1 MKGMKTIAKVSLE
14 QIMGGGLQE
23 QFSKSFDRVI
33 ENLADP
39 NTGFKEARKITIE
52 LKFTQN
58 EARDD
63 VSCAVS
69 VKEKLEAQAPMS
81 TAFMIGK
88 NLKTGE
94 MYAEEYGRHN
104 HLKGQTT
111 FEDMKVDPE
120 TGEVLEEQPKT
131 TAAVLDLRHAASI

>member
-1 MKGMKTIAKVSLE
+1 MAKVSLE
-14 QIMGGGLQE
+14 QVMGGGLQE

-39 NTGFKEARKITIE
+39 NTPFKEARKITIE

-58 EARDD
+58 ENRDD
-63 VSCAVS
+63 VFCAVS
-69 VKEKLEAQAPMS
+69 VKEKLAAQAPMN

-94 MYAEEYGRHN
+94 IYAEEYGRHN
-104 HLKGQTT
+104 RLKGQTS
-111 FEDMKVDPE
+111 FDEIQVNPE
-120 TGEVLEEQPKT
+120 TGEVLEEKQPVNVEIVDFRK
-131 TAAVLDLRHAASI
+131 VMNN

>member
-1 MKGMKTIAKVSLE
+1 MATVSLQE
-14 QIMGGGLQE
+14 IIGGALQE
-23 QFSKSFDRVI
+23 QFGKSFDRVI
-33 ENLADP
+33 ENLSDP

-58 EARDD
+58 ECRDD
-63 VSCAVS
+63 VSCSVS
-69 VKEKLEAQAPMS
+69 VKEKLAAQSPMK
-81 TAFMIGK
+81 TAFLMGK

-111 FEDMKVDPE
+111 IDEMAVDTE
-120 TGEVLEEQPKT
+120 TGEVIEEQKNT
-131 TAAVLDLRHAASI
+131 GVVDLRIAK

>member
-1 MKGMKTIAKVSLE
+1 MKVSLE
-14 QIMGGGLQE
+14 EILGGGLQE
-23 QFSKSFDRVI
+23 QFTKSFDKVI
-33 ENLADP
+33 ANLADP
-39 NTGFKEARKITIE
+39 NTAFKPCRKITIE

-104 HLKGQTT
+104 RLKGQTT
-111 FEDMKVDPE
+111 IDEMKVDPS

-131 TAAVLDLRHAASI
+131 ASNVIDLRRVASN

>member
-1 MKGMKTIAKVSLE
+1 MAKVSLE
-14 QIMGGGLQE
+14 EILGGGLQE
-23 QFSKSFDRVI
+23 QFGKSFDKVI
-33 ENLADP
+33 ANLADP
-39 NTGFKEARKITIE
+39 NTAFKPARKITIE

-111 FEDMKVDPE
+111 IDEMNVDPE
-120 TGEVLEEQPKT
+120 TGEVVEEQPKA
-131 TAAVLDLRHAASI
+131 TATVLDLRRVASN

>member
-1 MKGMKTIAKVSLE
+1 MAKVSLE

-23 QFSKSFDRVI
+23 QFGKAFDRVI

-39 NTGFKEARKITIE
+39 NTSFKEARKITIE

-63 VSCAVS
+63 VSCALS
-69 VKEKLEAQAPMS
+69 VKEKLAAQAPMQ
-81 TAFMIGK
+81 TAFVVGK

-94 MYAEEYGRHN
+94 MYAEEYGRHSQI
-104 HLKGQTT
+104 KGQTT
-111 FEDMKVDPE
+111 FEDVDVTVDRE
-120 TGEVLEEQPKT
+120 TGEVLEEQPKN
-131 TAAVLDLRHAASI
+131 TATVVDFRRAATN

>member
-1 MKGMKTIAKVSLE
+1 MEKVSLE
-14 QIMGGGLQE
+14 QMVGGALQE
-23 QFSKSFDRVI
+23 QFAKAFDRVV

-39 NTGFKEARKITIE
+39 NTSFKEARKITIE

-69 VKEKLEAQAPMS
+69 VKEKLATQAPMQ
-81 TAFMIGK
+81 TAFMVGK
-88 NLKTGE
+88 DLKSGK

-104 HLKGQTT
+104 RLKGQMTVDEMT
-111 FEDMKVDPE
+111 VDPA
-120 TGEVLEEQPKT
+120 TGEVLEGQS
-131 TAAVLDLRHAASI
+131 AQSNNVIDLRLAASK

>member
-1 MKGMKTIAKVSLE
+1 MAKVSLE
-14 QIMGGGLQE
+14 EILGGGLQE
-23 QFSKSFDRVI
+23 QFGKSFDKVI
-33 ENLADP
+33 ANLADP
-39 NTGFKEARKITIE
+39 NTAFKPCRKITIE

-58 EARDD
+58 ESRDD

-104 HLKGQTT
+104 RLKGQTT
-111 FEDMKVDPE
+111 IDEMKVDPA
-120 TGEVLEEQPKT
+120 TGEVLEEKQPVK
-131 TAAVLDLRHAASI
+131 VEVVDLRKVMNG

>member
-1 MKGMKTIAKVSLE
+1 MKVTLE
-14 QIMGGGLQE
+14 KILGGGLQE
-23 QFSKSFDRVI
+23 QFAKSFEKVVA
-33 ENLADP
+33 NLADP
-39 NTGFKEARKITIE
+39 NTAFKPCRKITIE

-81 TAFMIGK
+81 TAFVIGK

-94 MYAEEYGRHN
+94 MYAEEYGKHKQ
-104 HLKGQTT
+104 LKGQTT
-111 FEDMKVDPE
+111 FSEMDVDPE
-120 TGEVLEEQPKT
+120 TGEVLDEQPKT
-131 TAAVLDLRHAASI
+131 AAVIDLRQAASN

>member
-1 MKGMKTIAKVSLE
+1 MKVSLE
-14 QIMGGGLQE
+14 GIMGGGLQE
-23 QFSKSFDRVI
+23 QFTKSFERVVA
-33 ENLADP
+33 NLADP
-39 NTGFKEARKITIE
+39 NTAFKPCRKITIE

-104 HLKGQTT
+104 RLKGQTT
-111 FEDMKVDPE
+111 IDEMNVDPA
-120 TGEVLEEQPKT
+120 TGEVLEEKQPVK
-131 TAAVLDLRHAASI
+131 VEVVDLRKVMNN

>member
-1 MKGMKTIAKVSLE
+1 MAKVSLE
-14 QIMGGGLQE
+14 QVMGGGLQE
-23 QFSKSFDRVI
+23 QFGKAFDRVI

-39 NTGFKEARKITIE
+39 NTPFKEARKITIE

-58 EARDD
+58 EGRDD

-69 VKEKLEAQAPMS
+69 VKEKLAAQAPMN

-94 MYAEEYGRHN
+94 LYAEEYGRHN
-104 HLKGQTT
+104 RLKGQTT
-111 FEDMKVDPE
+111 FDEIKVDPE
-120 TGEVLEEQPKT
+120 TGEVLEEKQPVNVEIVDFRKVMT
-131 TAAVLDLRHAASI
+131 

>member
-1 MKGMKTIAKVSLE
+1 MAKVALE
-14 QIMGGGLQE
+14 EILGGALQE

-33 ENLADP
+33 ENLSDP

-58 EARDD
+58 ENRDD

-69 VKEKLEAQAPMS
+69 VKEKLAAQAPMS
-81 TAFMIGK
+81 TAFMVGK

-111 FEDMKVDPE
+111 IDEMEVDQD
-120 TGEVLEEQPKT
+120 TGEVLDKQPQK
-131 TAAVLDLRHAASI
+131 AEVLDFRSVMSN

>member
-1 MKGMKTIAKVSLE
+1 MAKVSLV
-14 QIMGGGLQE
+14 QVMGGALQE
-23 QFSKSFDRVI
+23 QFGKSFDRVI

-63 VSCAVS
+63 VSCSVS
-69 VKEKLEAQAPMS
+69 VKEKLAAQSTMQ
-81 TAFMIGK
+81 TAFVVGK

-111 FEDMKVDPE
+111 FEDMDVDPD
-120 TGEVLEEQPKT
+120 TGEVLEDKPKP
-131 TAAVLDLRHAASI
+131 AGVVDFRKVMNN

>member
-1 MKGMKTIAKVSLE
+1 MAKVSLE

-23 QFSKSFDRVI
+23 QFGKSFDRVI

-39 NTGFKEARKITIE
+39 NTGFKECRKITIE

-69 VKEKLEAQAPMS
+69 VKEKLAAQSPMQ
-81 TAFMIGK
+81 TAFVVGK

-94 MYAEEYGRHN
+94 MYAEEYGRHK
-104 HLKGQTT
+104 HVKGQMSVD
-111 FEDMKVDPE
+111 EMDVDPE
-120 TGEVLEEQPKT
+120 TGEVREEQPQ
-131 TAAVLDLRHAASI
+131 ANNNVIDLRMVASN

>member
-1 MKGMKTIAKVSLE
+1 MAKVSLE
-14 QIMGGGLQE
+14 QVMGGGLQE
-23 QFSKSFDRVI
+23 QFGKAFDRVI

-39 NTGFKEARKITIE
+39 NTPFKEARKITIE

-58 EARDD
+58 EGRDD

-69 VKEKLEAQAPMS
+69 VKEKLAAQAPMN

-94 MYAEEYGRHN
+94 LYAEEYGRHN
-104 HLKGQTT
+104 RLKGQTS
-111 FEDMKVDPE
+111 FDEIQVNPE
-120 TGEVLEEQPKT
+120 TGEVLEEKQPVNVEIVDFRKAMT
-131 TAAVLDLRHAASI
+131 

>member
-1 MKGMKTIAKVSLE
+1 MEKVSLE
-14 QIMGGGLQE
+14 QMVGGALQE
-23 QFSKSFDRVI
+23 QFGKSFDRVI

-39 NTGFKEARKITIE
+39 NTPFKTARKITIE

-69 VKEKLEAQAPMS
+69 VSEKLAAQAPMQ
-81 TAFMIGK
+81 TAFMVGK

-111 FEDMKVDPE
+111 FDDMDVDPE

-131 TAAVLDLRHAASI
+131 VNNVIDLRRVASN

>member
-1 MKGMKTIAKVSLE
+1 MTKVSLE
-14 QIMGGGLQE
+14 EILGGGLQE
-23 QFSKSFDRVI
+23 QFTKSFEKVI
-33 ENLADP
+33 ANLADP
-39 NTGFKEARKITIE
+39 NTAFKPCRKITIE

-63 VSCAVS
+63 VSVAVS

-104 HLKGQTT
+104 RLKGQTT
-111 FEDMKVDPE
+111 FEDMDVDPE
-120 TGEVLEEQPKT
+120 TGEVLAEQPKT
-131 TAAVLDLRHAASI
+131 TPAVLDLRRAASI

>member
-1 MKGMKTIAKVSLE
+1 MKVSLE
-14 QIMGGGLQE
+14 EILGGGLQE
-23 QFSKSFDRVI
+23 QFAKSFEKVVA
-33 ENLADP
+33 NLADP
-39 NTGFKEARKITIE
+39 NTAFKPCRKITIE

-69 VKEKLEAQAPMS
+69 VKEKLEAQSPMS

-104 HLKGQTT
+104 RLKGQTT
-111 FEDMKVDPE
+111 IDEMNVDPD
-120 TGEVLEEQPKT
+120 TGEVIEEQPKT
-131 TAAVLDLRHAASI
+131 TAAVLDLRRVASN

>member
-1 MKGMKTIAKVSLE
+1 MAKVSLE

-23 QFSKSFDRVI
+23 QFGKSFERVI

-39 NTGFKEARKITIE
+39 NTGFKEMRKITIE

-63 VSCAVS
+63 VHCAVS
-69 VKEKLEAQAPMS
+69 VKEKLATQAPME
-81 TAFMIGK
+81 TAFVVGK

-94 MYAEEYGRHN
+94 MYAEEYGKHVR
-104 HLKGQTT
+104 GQMSVD
-111 FEDMKVDPE
+111 ELDVDPE
-120 TGEVLEEQPKT
+120 TGEVMEEKPATK
-131 TAAVLDLRHAASI
+131 AAVIDLRRVASN

>member
-1 MKGMKTIAKVSLE
+1 MAKVSLE
-14 QIMGGGLQE
+14 EILGGGLQE
-23 QFSKSFDRVI
+23 QFSKSFEKVI
-33 ENLADP
+33 ANLADP
-39 NTGFKEARKITIE
+39 NTAFKPARKITIE

-69 VKEKLEAQAPMS
+69 VKEKLAAQAPMQ
-81 TAFMIGK
+81 TAFVVGK

-104 HLKGQTT
+104 HLKGQITVD
-111 FEDMKVDPE
+111 EMDVDPD

-131 TAAVLDLRHAASI
+131 ASNVIDLRRVASN

>member
-1 MKGMKTIAKVSLE
+1 MANVSLE

-23 QFSKSFDRVI
+23 QFGKSFDRVI

-69 VKEKLEAQAPMS
+69 VKEKLAAQAPMQ
-81 TAFMIGK
+81 TAFVVGK

-104 HLKGQTT
+104 NLKGQMSVD
-111 FEDMKVDPE
+111 EMKVDPS
-120 TGEVLEEQPKT
+120 TGEVMEEQPT
-131 TAAVLDLRHAASI
+131 VSNNVIDLRRVASN

>member
-1 MKGMKTIAKVSLE
+1 MAKVSLE

-23 QFSKSFDRVI
+23 QFGKSFDRVI

-58 EARDD
+58 ENRDD

-69 VKEKLEAQAPMS
+69 VKEKLAAQAPMQ
-81 TAFMIGK
+81 TAFVVGK

-104 HLKGQTT
+104 RLNGQMSVD
-111 FEDMKVDPE
+111 EMAVDPD
-120 TGEVLEEQPKT
+120 TGEVLEEQPT
-131 TAAVLDLRHAASI
+131 TSNNVIDLRRVASN

>member
-1 MKGMKTIAKVSLE
+1 MSKVSLE
-14 QIMGGGLQE
+14 QITGGGLQE
-23 QFSKSFDRVI
+23 QFSKAFDRVV
-33 ENLADP
+33 ENLGDP
-39 NTGFKEARKITIE
+39 NTSFKEARKITIE

-69 VKEKLEAQAPMS
+69 VKEKLAAQAPVQ
-81 TAFMIGK
+81 TAFMVGK

-104 HLKGQTT
+104 HLKGQVTLD
-111 FEDMKVDPE
+111 EISIDKE
-120 TGEVLEEQPKT
+120 TGEVMEATK
-131 TAAVLDLRHAASI
+131 VVDLRRAMSN

>member
-1 MKGMKTIAKVSLE
+1 MAKVSLE
-14 QIMGGGLQE
+14 EILGGGLQE
-23 QFSKSFDRVI
+23 QFSKSFNKVI
-33 ENLADP
+33 ANLADP
-39 NTGFKEARKITIE
+39 NTAFKPCRKITIE

-111 FEDMKVDPE
+111 FDEMNVDHA
-120 TGEVLEEQPKT
+120 TGEVLEEKQPVK
-131 TAAVLDLRHAASI
+131 VEVVDLRKVMNG

>member
-1 MKGMKTIAKVSLE
+1 MEKVNLE
-14 QIMGGGLQE
+14 QMVGGALQE
-23 QFSKSFDRVI
+23 QFAKAFDRVVD
-33 ENLADP
+33 NLADP
-39 NTGFKEARKITIE
+39 NTSFKEARKITIE

-69 VKEKLEAQAPMS
+69 VKEKLAAQAPMQ

-88 NLKTGE
+88 DLKSGK

-104 HLKGQTT
+104 HLKGQMTVD
-111 FEDMKVDPE
+111 EMAVDPN
-120 TGEVLEEQPKT
+120 TGEVLEGQPK
-131 TAAVLDLRHAASI
+131 ASNNVIDLRIAASN

>member
-1 MKGMKTIAKVSLE
+1 MAKVCLE

-23 QFSKSFDRVI
+23 QFSKSFDRII

-39 NTGFKEARKITIE
+39 NTSFKESRKITIE

-69 VKEKLEAQAPMS
+69 VKEKLATQAPMQ
-81 TAFMIGK
+81 TAFMVGK

-94 MYAEEYGRHN
+94 MYAEEYGRHAQV
-104 HLKGQTT
+104 KGQTS
-111 FEDMKVDPE
+111 FDDMKVDPE
-120 TGEVLEEQPKT
+120 TGEVLGEQPK
-131 TAAVLDLRHAASI
+131 ASANVIDLRVAASN

>member
-1 MKGMKTIAKVSLE
+1 MKKVSLE
-14 QIMGGGLQE
+14 EILGGGLQE
-23 QFSKSFDRVI
+23 QFTKSFEKVI
-33 ENLADP
+33 ANLADP
-39 NTGFKEARKITIE
+39 NTAIKPCRKITIE

-58 EARDD
+58 ETRDD
-63 VSCAVS
+63 VSVAVS

-111 FEDMKVDPE
+111 IDEMNVDTE
-120 TGEVLEEQPKT
+120 TGEVQEEQP
-131 TAAVLDLRHAASI
+131 TASNNVIDLRRVASN

>member
-1 MKGMKTIAKVSLE
+1 MKKVSLE
-14 QIMGGGLQE
+14 EIMGGGLQE
-23 QFSKSFDRVI
+23 QFTKSFEKVI
-33 ENLADP
+33 ANLADP
-39 NTGFKEARKITIE
+39 NTAFKPCRKITIE

-104 HLKGQTT
+104 RLKGQTT
-111 FEDMKVDPE
+111 IDEMKVDPT
-120 TGEVLEEQPKT
+120 TGEVKEEQPKT
-131 TAAVLDLRHAASI
+131 TAAVIDLRRVASN

>member
-1 MKGMKTIAKVSLE
+1 MAKVSLDS
-14 QIMGGGLQE
+14 IMDGGLQE
-23 QFSKSFDRVI
+23 QFAKSFDRVLQ
-33 ENLADP
+33 NLADP

-69 VKEKLEAQAPMS
+69 VKEKLATQSAMH
-81 TAFMIGK
+81 TAFAVGK

-94 MYAEEYGRHN
+94 VVAEEYGRHKN
-104 HLKGQTT
+104 IKGQVTI
-111 FEDMKVDPE
+111 DDIDVDPD
-120 TGEVLEEQPKT
+120 TGEILADTPKI
-131 TAAVLDLRHAASI
+131 ADVIDLRRAMNN